1 MQRFHDNVQFAN
13 GDAVVGARV
22 TVTQYPGGEAATI
35 YSDNGVTAL
44 PSNVVRTDDTGEFNF
59 YAANGRY
66 TLLVAYSGDT
76 DTKAD
81 IQLYDPEDDE
91 GGGGGTGTVTS
102 VAISSPDLVVTD
114 SPITV
119 AGTIGLALSTTG
131 VSAGS
136 YTNANVTVDAKGRV
150 TAAANGSAGGTVSSV
165 GISSTDLSVSG
176 SPVTGSGS
184 ISLSIANDAVTY
196 AKMQNVSATSRVLGR
211 KTSGAGDP
219 EECTLSEVLDFIG
232 SAAQGDILYRGASG
246 WSRLAAGT
254 NGHVLTTGGAGANP
268 AWAAAAGSASAIP
281 GTIEVTDEY
290 SIVTT
295 GLKRTFR
302 ARGAFTLTAVR
313 ASLTTEQTSGSIITV
328 DVKKNG
334 TTIFTTKVTI
344 DNGEKTSVTAATPSV
359 LSVTS
364 FADDDEI
371 TIIVDTIGDST
382 ATGLKVA
389 FL

>member
-13 GDAVVGARV
+13 GDAVEGARV
-22 TVTQYPGGEAATI
+22 TVTEYPGGAAATI

-44 PSNVVRTDDTGEFNF
+44 PSNVVRTDATGEFSF

-66 TLLVAYSGDT
+66 TLFVAYGGDT

-81 IQLYDPEDDE
+81 IQLYDPDDD
-91 GGGGGTGTVTS
+91 GGGDGAGTVTS
-102 VAISSPDLVVTD
+102 VAIASPDHTISG

-119 AGTIGLALSTTG
+119 SGTISIPLSETG

-136 YTNANVTVDAKGRV
+136 YTSADITVDAKGRV
-150 TAAANGSAGGTVSSV
+150 TAAANGSG
-165 GISSTDLSVSG
+165 LSDGDKGDITVSG
-176 SPVTGSGS
+176 SGTTWAIDNG
-184 ISLSIANDAVTY
+184 AVTY
-196 AKMQNVSATSRVLGR
+196 AKLQDVSATSRVLGR
-211 KTSGAGDP
+211 KSSGSGDA

-246 WSRLAAGT
+246 WARLAAGT

-268 AWAAAAGSASAIP
+268 SWAAASGSASAIP

-313 ASLTTEQTSGSIITV
+313 ASLTTAQTSGSIITI

-371 TIIVDTIGDST
+371 TVIVDTIGDST
-382 ATGLKVA
+382 ATGLKVT